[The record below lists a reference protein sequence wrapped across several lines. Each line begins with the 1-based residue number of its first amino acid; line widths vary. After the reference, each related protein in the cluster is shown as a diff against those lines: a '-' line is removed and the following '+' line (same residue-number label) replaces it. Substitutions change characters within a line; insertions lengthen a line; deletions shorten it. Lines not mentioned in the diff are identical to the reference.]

1 MKKKKLSF
9 LAVITIV
16 CLFSLNSFKVLALN
30 NSYGMEVPE
39 MLELYEKYYDDD
51 YESLYFEEATS
62 EYSSYCVIQEM
73 ADVGFLSY
81 YGDPDENINIA
92 DLRQISGYSE
102 EELSLRC
109 SYIERT
115 ENWSL
120 RMQFLAHDHNANYE
134 AALKIKETIAQNHD
148 IKSAYIEV
156 GEKCVIRSNRT
167 CWNDIRRIDEFGIE
181 SPLTEE
187 LTSKQ
192 VSDLNLN
199 IAKNNYEASIDEH
212 TGNVV
217 FAEGVTEKE
226 KLEFAVWLKAKY
238 GFYAYTYSAAANA
251 ESISPERKELY
262 YTDIKG
268 DVNNDGLFNVS
279 DLVMLQ
285 KYLLGN
291 GTLTNWK
298 NGNLCCDDRIDVFDL
313 ILVRR
318 EFLESGS
325 SSVF

>member
-167 CWNDIRRIDEFGIE
+167 CWNDIRRID
-181 SPLTEE
+181 L
-187 LTSKQ
+187 
-192 VSDLNLN
+192 
-199 IAKNNYEASIDEH
+199 
-212 TGNVV
+212 
-217 FAEGVTEKE
+217 
-226 KLEFAVWLKAKY
+226 
-238 GFYAYTYSAAANA
+238 
-251 ESISPERKELY
+251 
-262 YTDIKG
+262 
-268 DVNNDGLFNVS
+268 
-279 DLVMLQ
+279 
-285 KYLLGN
+285 
-291 GTLTNWK
+291 
-298 NGNLCCDDRIDVFDL
+298 
-313 ILVRR
+313 RR
-318 EFLESGS
+318 N
-325 SSVF
+325 

>member
-1 MKKKKLSF
+1 MKRKKLSF

-148 IKSAYIEV
+148 KI
-156 GEKCVIRSNRT
+156 
-167 CWNDIRRIDEFGIE
+167 
-181 SPLTEE
+181 
-187 LTSKQ
+187 
-192 VSDLNLN
+192 
-199 IAKNNYEASIDEH
+199 SI
-212 TGNVV
+212 
-217 FAEGVTEKE
+217 
-226 KLEFAVWLKAKY
+226 Y
-238 GFYAYTYSAAANA
+238 
-251 ESISPERKELY
+251 
-262 YTDIKG
+262 
-268 DVNNDGLFNVS
+268 
-279 DLVMLQ
+279 
-285 KYLLGN
+285 
-291 GTLTNWK
+291 
-298 NGNLCCDDRIDVFDL
+298 
-313 ILVRR
+313 
-318 EFLESGS
+318 
-325 SSVF
+325 